1 MGGLD
6 GWSEAE
12 VEVDT
17 VSTRCSSEAGR
28 FSTVLSVSYIKGHIL
43 LMLVE
48 VGSRSGLVNRGRSQ
62 EDGMYFERW
71 ERMTYL
77 IIKN

>member
-28 FSTVLSVSYIKGHIL
+28 FSTIVSPCRVSPWDIL

-48 VGSRSGLVNRGRSQ
+48 VGSRSDLVNRGRSQ
-62 EDGMYFERW
+62 EDGVYFEG
-71 ERMTYL
+71 
-77 IIKN
+77 

>member
-17 VSTRCSSEAGR
+17 VSTRCFSEAGR
-28 FSTVLSVSYIKGHIL
+28 FSTTVSIMPSLTMGYLTDIDMGA
-43 LMLVE
+43 
-48 VGSRSGLVNRGRSQ
+48 SRGLVNRGRSQ
-62 EDGMYFERW
+62 EDNMYFEG
-71 ERMTYL
+71 
-77 IIKN
+77 